1 MTAWTRDEALTFA
14 HHVIAE
20 SDPHKSGTIRLAR
33 ALIDAHEET
42 VRLRISED
50 DRRVLF
56 TFAAD
61 RSSVVYYPETV
72 LAIER
77 VLAKYEAP

>member
-1 MTAWTRDEALTFA
+1 MTWSRDEALTFA

-20 SDPHKSGTIRLAR
+20 SDPNKSGTIRLAR
-33 ALIDAHEET
+33 ALIDAHDEC

-50 DRRVLF
+50 DRRVLLV
-56 TFAAD
+56 FAAD
-61 RSSVVYYPETV
+61 RSSAIYYPETV

-77 VLAKYEAP
+77 VLAKYEAL